1 MGQTDRQTHM
11 WDRQTHIWDRQ
22 THIWDRQTDTHMGQ
36 THTHMK
42 NSLHA
47 KKFFVCGPI
56 SVQIVLKHPPWP
68 GDSKS
73 VLRFR
78 IGQWKVGYFCGQTD
92 IHTNKHLPL

>member
-1 MGQTDRQTHM
+1 MG
-11 WDRQTHIWDRQ
+11 QTHIWDRHTFGTDRH
-22 THIWDRQTDTHMGQ
+22 THIWDRLTLPI
-36 THTHMK
+36 K

-78 IGQWKVGYFCGQTD
+78 IGQWEVGYFCAHTDRQTN
-92 IHTNKHLPL
+92 TLTAL